1 MAIGAEWDREMASL
15 VMTEVDR
22 RRSMFAELPIDAQ
35 HAEWIRRR
43 TWVRTVNATTRIEG
57 NSLNEIQVEELL
69 NDRSVRVSRRE
80 ALEILGVRSALEF
93 VDDLIARRDVPLGED
108 VVREIHRRV
117 LEDIDE
123 MLTPGR
129 YRQGPNR
136 VTGADGETIFTTP
149 SSGDVPDLMRAF
161 GHWLDDASA
170 LPAPIAAALAHLEF
184 VAIHPFYDGNG
195 RTSRA
200 IARLLLGRGG
210 YDFDGLVS
218 LDAYLDLDR
227 QRYFRAIAETTG
239 GSYRSD
245 YDATPFVGYFLGA
258 AIAATDHTLGRLRGL
273 AKVGEAVRREVTAG
287 VLPAGLLDGLVYAW
301 INRSMRPAD
310 YIAITNR
317 TKQSATR
324 DLNVATRLGYLSPS
338 GGTKARRFTVG
349 PRLDEMSL

>member
-1 MAIGAEWDREMASL
+1 MASL
-15 VMTEVDR
+15 VMSEIDR
-22 RRSMFAELPIDAQ
+22 RRSVFAELPIDAQ

-43 TWVRTVNATTRIEG
+43 TWVRTLSATTRIEG

-69 NDRSVRVSRRE
+69 NNVSIRVSRRE
-80 ALEILGVRSALEF
+80 ALEILGVRSALDF

-123 MLTPGR
+123 VLTPGQ
-129 YRQGPNR
+129 YRHGPNR
-136 VTGADGETIFTTP
+136 VAGADGETIFTTP
-149 SSGDVPDLMRAF
+149 PSGDVPDLMRAF
-161 GHWLDDASA
+161 GQWLRDASA

-210 YDFDGLVS
+210 YEFDGLVS

-227 QRYFRAIAETTG
+227 QRYFQAIAETTG

-273 AKVGEAVRREVTAG
+273 AKVAEAVRREVTAG
-287 VLPAGLLDGLVYAW
+287 VLPPGLLDGLVYAW

-310 YIAITNR
+310 YIAITRR

-338 GGTKARRFTVG
+338 GGTRARRYAVG
-349 PRLDEMSL
+349 PRLDELTL